1 MGAGLHFNVNMPVV
15 YSFKS
20 VNYTFRMSHA
30 ERDVNMKRHLVE
42 DLKSRL
48 QEMEKRYR
56 GQVEDLEKKVHSA
69 QGK

>member
-1 MGAGLHFNVNMPVV
+1 MGVGLHFNVNMPVV

-20 VNYTFRMSHA
+20 VNYTFRMSHV